1 MPTPRAQVSD
11 DGFGPGVSKSVG
23 AGAVEPSDLTTLKEA
38 EAMLIDKEK
47 RIDAMDV
54 VQSAKEGR
62 DIGALKARNQ
72 IQLAEV
78 RKEIAR
84 LTKTK

>member
-11 DGFGPGVSKSVG
+11 DGFATNVVRAFG
-23 AGAVEPSDLTTLKEA
+23 VEPVEPFDLQNLKEA
-38 EAMLIDKEK
+38 ETMLLEKEK
-47 RIDAMDV
+47 RIDAMNPI
-54 VQSAKEGR
+54 QSASEGR

-84 LTKTK
+84 LSK